1 MLLEP
6 GIFRRVGRAASGKTT
21 FALDQV
27 RQHLALGHRVL
38 WMSPSRS
45 GALREKMGVKSTPKL
60 MWLGVESLEDAL
72 QVYIAM
78 TECGGIELVVF
89 DDLEGRGG
97 EESVGLNTAVLASV
111 RGGWH
116 GVVLLSGTHD
126 ITLGEDV
133 VLNRVGIPDDRGV
146 ILHVL
151 RAGVQ
156 TEVAIA
162 YALPKRQFTLYCDVT
177 VRRCVTVE
185 APSLAAAEAFDRE
198 HGPTDDEW
206 EECGDPEWGPC
217 TIEQE
222 EGPARVDIHLNEKGE
237 RIDETG
243 QRVDP

>member
-6 GIFRRVGRAASGKTT
+6 GIFRLVGRAAAGKTT

-38 WMSPSRS
+38 WLGASRS
-45 GALREKMGVKSTPKL
+45 VALREKMGVKSTPKL

-89 DDLEGRGG
+89 DDLAGRG
-97 EESVGLNTAVLASV
+97 EEAVDLNTAVFNSAFA
-111 RGGWH
+111 GGH
-116 GVVLLSGTHD
+116 GVVLLAGTHD
-126 ITLGEDV
+126 INLGENV
-133 VLNRVGIPDDRGV
+133 VLNRVGIPDDKGV

-151 RAGVQ
+151 RAGVK

-162 YALPKRQFTLYCDVT
+162 YVLPKRQFTLYWDVT

-185 APSLAAAEAFDRE
+185 APSLAAAEAWD
-198 HGPTDDEW
+198 GPSDDEW
-206 EECGDPEWGPC
+206 EECGSPEWGPC
-217 TIEQE
+217 TIEE
-222 EGPARVDIHLNEKGE
+222 ESVPVRCVDIRLNEKGE